1 MTNEGVKILPI
12 KIPNDLPASKI
23 LKDENIF
30 VMDEN
35 RALTQQIRPLKL
47 LILNIMPT
55 KIVTE
60 TQLLRM
66 LSNTPLQIEVDWIHM
81 ASHESNNISQEH
93 LLAFYK
99 TFDEIKE
106 NRYDGLIITGAPVE
120 RLEFEDVDYWQ
131 EMEKIL
137 EWSKRHVFS
146 SFFICW
152 ASQAALYHFYGIKK
166 YELKEKLTGVYCHHT
181 NVEKMKRKILRG
193 FDYQFYAP
201 HSRYTTIKREDI
213 ELIDNLD
220 ILASS
225 NEAGVY
231 LIAEEYRRDLAIS
244 NDATMPKN
252 YYENDDINGEILVKW
267 RSHAYLLFS
276 NWLNYYVYQ
285 LTPYDLDDLEE
296 IKKNQ

>member
-47 LILNIMPT
+47 L
-55 KIVTE
+55 
-60 TQLLRM
+60 RM

-81 ASHESNNISQEH
+81 ASHESKNISQEH

-152 ASQAALYHFYGIKK
+152 ASQAALYHFYGIK
-166 YELKEKLTGVYCHHT
+166 
-181 NVEKMKRKILRG
+181 I
-193 FDYQFYAP
+193 
-201 HSRYTTIKREDI
+201 
-213 ELIDNLD
+213 
-220 ILASS
+220 
-225 NEAGVY
+225 
-231 LIAEEYRRDLAIS
+231 
-244 NDATMPKN
+244 
-252 YYENDDINGEILVKW
+252 
-267 RSHAYLLFS
+267 
-276 NWLNYYVYQ
+276 
-285 LTPYDLDDLEE
+285 
-296 IKKNQ
+296 